1 MCFSLKFLF
10 IYVFI
15 FGCAGPS
22 LLLGLF
28 SSCSEQELLSSCI
41 MQASPV
47 VASLVVKHWFQVMWA
62 SVVAA
67 RELSSCGS
75 WALE

>member
-28 SSCSEQELLSSCI
+28 SSCRDPGLLSSCHI
-41 MQASPV
+41 KFLTV
-47 VASLVVKHWFQVMWA
+47 VASSAVEHRLSGTQA
-62 SVVAA
+62 SVMAT
-67 RELSSCGS
+67 RGLSG
-75 WALE
+75 